1 MEDIMRVLMVEDFP
15 PDAELIR
22 RETRKVLPFAEFL
35 RVETREEF
43 LDAIQAFA
51 PNLILSDYKLP
62 RFDGLTALRLALEH
76 APDVPFIII
85 TGSMNEDTAVD
96 CMKNGAWDY
105 VIKDHLKRLGPAI
118 LSALEQRELRRERKL
133 ALEDLKESEERYR
146 SILELSPVGI
156 FVLVRERIAF
166 VNPAGVRLLKA
177 ENAEKLTRKRIG
189 EIVHPDGFKSFSQR
203 IRMLMDGER
212 GLFPLEDV
220 FVTMEG
226 SLVHV
231 EVMAS
236 LLTYNHEPAVQL
248 IVSDIT
254 RRKGYEKELI
264 YVSYHDQLTDLY
276 NRRFFEEELKKLG
289 ATNELPVTV
298 ILSDVNGLKLINDSF
313 GHAEG
318 DALLKQASLILQEEC
333 RPGDTVARIGGD
345 EFAFILPGADET
357 DAEQIVARIRQ
368 KVQEAKL
375 GATVLSLS
383 MGYATRH
390 ALADRMQDVVAE
402 AENHMYRH
410 KIYESAS
417 MRNKTVDVILNA
429 LFEKSKREMMHS
441 RRVGELGAVLAA
453 ELGMKEYEVN
463 RIRMFGLVHDIG
475 KIGIDETILNKP
487 GVLDEAE
494 WTEMKKHPEVGWRI
508 LTSASE
514 FSELA
519 EYVLCHHERWDGA
532 GYPRGLKGEAIPL
545 EARIINVA
553 DSFDAMTKDRT
564 YRKGMSLEEAVQELK
579 RNSGTQFDP
588 DLTAVMIRIILRR
601 VPGMKQ

>member
-1 MEDIMRVLMVEDFP
+1 MENIMRVLMVEDFSA
-15 PDAELIR
+15 DAELIR

-35 RVETREEF
+35 RVETQEEF

-62 RFDGLTALRLALEH
+62 RFDGLTALKLALEH

-118 LSALEQRELRRERKL
+118 LSALEQRELRRERKR

-156 FVLVRERIAF
+156 LVLVRERIAF

-177 ENAEKLTRKRIG
+177 ENAEKLIKKRIG

-203 IRMLMDGER
+203 IRMLMDGEK

-226 SLVHV
+226 SPVHV
-231 EVMAS
+231 GVMAS

-254 RRKGYEKELI
+254 RRKEYEKELI

-318 DALLKQASLILQEEC
+318 DALLKQASLILQAEC

-345 EFAFILPGADET
+345 EFAFILPGADEA

-390 ALADRMQDVVAE
+390 AVADRMQDVVAE

-441 RRVGELGAVLAA
+441 RRVGELGAALAA

-475 KIGIDETILNKP
+475 KIGIDEKILNKP

-519 EYVLCHHERWDGA
+519 EFVLCHHEHWDGK
-532 GYPRGLKGEAIPL
+532 GYPRGLKGEEIPL

-564 YRKGMSLEEAVQELK
+564 YRKGMTLAESIEELK

-588 DLTAVMIRIILRR
+588 ELAAVMIRIILGRAA
-601 VPGMKQ
+601 GTKQ